1 MSPDAAAETYL
12 DPRDREYAES
22 LPGDERETVVSTVT
36 RFRRPDRL
44 RLGDPLPSLEVLG
57 LEDGRPVSLASLV
70 DGRPLV
76 LVFGSFT

>member
-1 MSPDAAAETYL
+1 MSQPAAAGYL

-22 LPGDERETVVSTVT
+22 LSGDQRETVVSTVA
-36 RFRRPDRL
+36 RFRRPERL
-44 RLGDPLPSLEVLG
+44 GVGDPLPVGQLLR
-57 LEDGRPVSLASLV
+57 LEDARPVSLASLV

>member
-1 MSPDAAAETYL
+1 MSRDAAAETYL

-22 LPGDERETVVSTVT
+22 LSGDERHAVVSTVT

-44 RLGDPLPSLEVLG
+44 RVGDPLPKLDVLQ
-57 LEDGRPVSLASLV
+57 LEDGRPVSLASIV